1 MKRLS
6 TELHHQDRW
15 LSSVGTCLVQLAGSG
30 LTPFVM
36 EMQNLL
42 LAALFRPLNQRLSI
56 TQCLIKD
63 VSTPNLCLHRPV
75 CLCVC
80 LLSRFS

>member
-1 MKRLS
+1 M
-6 TELHHQDRW
+6 
-15 LSSVGTCLVQLAGSG
+15 QLAGSG

-63 VSTPNLCLHRPV
+63 VRMPKPLPA
-75 CLCVC
+75 
-80 LLSRFS
+80 